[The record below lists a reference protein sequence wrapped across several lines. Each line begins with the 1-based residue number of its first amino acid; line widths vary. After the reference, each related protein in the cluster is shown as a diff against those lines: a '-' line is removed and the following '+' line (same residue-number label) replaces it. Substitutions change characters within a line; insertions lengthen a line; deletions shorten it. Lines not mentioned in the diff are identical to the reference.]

1 MTEILAMLEEGL
13 TQRRLFQ
20 AIVELS
26 CMQPMANAESGMPV
40 DAKGTLWCAGQE
52 EGAALVKHH
61 LFLDESATLF
71 SRRLAWS
78 PDGEAP
84 RPILHMHN
92 AVVIDRK
99 CIGRAALM
107 HI

>member
-1 MTEILAMLEEGL
+1 MTEILAMLEEWL
-13 TQRRLFQ
+13 IQRRLSK
-20 AIVELS
+20 AILKVS
-26 CMQPMANAESGMPV
+26 STQPMANAESEMPV

-52 EGAALVKHH
+52 EGAALMKHH

-84 RPILHMHN
+84 QHPLCTCMMLSGLIGN
-92 AVVIDRK
+92 AEDRQ
-99 CIGRAALM
+99 A
-107 HI
+107 